1 MKSAPFL
8 FGLLFVA
15 GSALA
20 APINLTVI
28 GNWQTLDPTPNVTV
42 SASFDSAAVDQD
54 SWDRIGAYTLTSLE
68 FNLTNIGFPRI
79 PLTLQADTGLSMLH
93 LYPSSAGTPIGEVR
107 LFGSFIN
114 TAIFPNGLQ
123 ALEFDLRLY
132 FDDIQND
139 GLGALQGNLN
149 HSYASLY
156 LSNSLGAYSSNFN
169 SSTVIISTGAV
180 PEPSGLTL
188 ALLAFSCLIFTKRK
202 DALISH
208 ETQPS

>member
-139 GLGALQGNLN
+139 GLGALQ
-149 HSYASLY
+149 
-156 LSNSLGAYSSNFN
+156 
-169 SSTVIISTGAV
+169 
-180 PEPSGLTL
+180 
-188 ALLAFSCLIFTKRK
+188 
-202 DALISH
+202 DACSIAAAR
-208 ETQPS
+208 